1 MTVLARLTVPFALL
15 LACTSSPVAAEP
27 IRVVYHVDVSERM
40 TWESNPIW
48 EPFFQ
53 SFTLVMT
60 FDPAAGGD
68 RTYGPV
74 SFSEIPL
81 PGVSAPGEVATSS
94 FTAHGR
100 FEENPFGSANLFATA
115 AESQIGSDGG
125 TYFRR
130 TRLISNVRVDG
141 MPVFSPETFPA
152 HLVLGTPFNF
162 NYGTS
167 LFLTGMTPVTLD
179 YRGFATLQVT
189 NPPEPIPEPGTI
201 LLLTSGLAVL
211 ARRRLRG

>member
-1 MTVLARLTVPFALL
+1 MNVLARLMVPLALL
-15 LACTSSPVAAEP
+15 LAFSSPPVAAEP
-27 IRVVYHVDVSERM
+27 IRAVYHVEVSERM

-53 SFTLVMT
+53 PFTLEMT

-81 PGVSAPGEVATSS
+81 PGVPAPGPIVTNS
-94 FTAHGR
+94 FTSHGQ
-100 FEENPFGSANLFATA
+100 FEQNPLGSANLFATA
-115 AESQIGSDGG
+115 TVRQIGTEGG
-125 TYFRR
+125 SYFST
-130 TRLISNVRVDG
+130 TRLISNLRTDG
-141 MPVFSPETFPA
+141 LPVFSPETFPA

-167 LFLTGMTPVTLD
+167 LFLTGQTPVTLD
-179 YRGFATLQVT
+179 YRGFATLQAV
-189 NPPEPIPEPGTI
+189 NAAEPIPEPWP
-201 LLLTSGLAVL
+201 LLLVASGLAAV